1 MSKYDDEDFFG
12 HKASKKQTQRRQQ
25 RKDKE
30 AAMQAKRADK
40 RQIRQKQRHTFV
52 AAACFVFLLAAAAV
66 AAGSAMNVL
75 ELQKGKADAQARL
88 DVLDDTKGALEE
100 ELAQVE
106 SDEYVEQQAR
116 SELRMI
122 KAGEVLYVIRNGL
135 EEPSQLPKSPGGSV
149 KP

>member
-12 HKASKKQTQRRQQ
+12 HKASKKQTQRRQD
-25 RKDKE
+25 RKEKE
-30 AAMQAKRADK
+30 AAKQAKRAGK
-40 RQIRQKQRHTFV
+40 RQQRQKRRHTFII
-52 AAACFVFLLAAAAV
+52 AACFVFLLAAAAV
-66 AAGSAMNVL
+66 VAASAMNVF
-75 ELQKGKADAQARL
+75 ELQRSKAEAQAQ
-88 DVLDDTKGALEE
+88 LDDLDNTKGALEE

-122 KAGEVLYVIRNGL
+122 KDGEVLYVIRDGQ
-135 EEPSQLPKSPGGSV
+135 EEEEGPRPEGAG